1 MKKGKKVNFL
11 ALGVATTMALTSA
24 PLSIP
29 AQASE
34 SVKDKYSDEGYSL
47 VWNDEFDGES
57 LNTSDWNVERHEP
70 GWVNSELQRYTGLDE
85 GNIEVKNGKL
95 YIKPKVVESEEEE
108 QKEEVEEKITKVD
121 FDFSVGDDKDSSDTI
136 ALQVNF
142 GKIEDSEA
150 GTAAA
155 TVKLSNISLVDEET
169 GDELLKNTS
178 FVDGDNWSY
187 GATSPAEGTCEYT
200 DGSAIL
206 QIDKSGEE
214 NWHIQ
219 LQQNGIKLESGHSY
233 KFAMDATSSADRMVE
248 VSLLDPENGYSWYGG
263 SKATIE
269 KSEALSKGISSKS
282 REITSGRITTQ
293 GLHDFTYGRFEARAK
308 VPEGK
313 GYLPAFWL
321 MASDEGLYGQWPKCG
336 EIDIMEVMGQDTSK
350 SYHTIHYGYSAGSG
364 HKENQGTKVI
374 ADKGYSDEYH
384 LFRVDWEPSN
394 ITWYVDDEKVYST
407 RDWYTGQDEASQ
419 LTYPAPFDQNFY
431 IILNLAVGGSWVGY
445 PDDSVYEHMNDD
457 SYAVDYVRVYQ
468 KDASEYEKEEKK
480 AKRPE
485 AAPVTYREPDEE
497 GNYVIN
503 GDFSKDIAFD
513 GAEDASRD
521 NWVLH
526 LESDAKETTYKVD
539 DNKIKIK
546 PAAEGSQNH
555 SVQLKQ
561 AGIPMY
567 KGWEYELT
575 FDAVASDDRDI
586 IIDVE
591 GPDRGWMRYFADTK
605 VNVGK
610 KKQSYT
616 YSFTMNEKTDP
627 NAALEFNLGKQKS
640 TAAVTISNVK
650 LTHKSGEEV
659 KDANEKTVRPD
670 GNYIYNGGFDQ
681 GEGRLGYWIVSD
693 SDAVT
698 VTNKNNSRV
707 LKVVAPK
714 GTSKTNPIRVEQKEL
729 EPLAAGKY
737 EFSFDGYADEKDG
750 LIVNV
755 AGETVRPEL
764 NAKKSKHTYKFEIK
778 ENLTRKETNVEF
790 VFTKPGEYFI
800 DNAFLTEAALIKNGS
815 FNAGL
820 SGFSPYIHDS
830 VNANYVID
838 NMNGNDNAFAITID
852 DTVAT
857 DAGNEWY
864 VQLNQDGVKLEK
876 GKKYRVSFKA
886 KSSIDRLIKYSLQE
900 FEGNWTNYSGTGSVE
915 IGKDWKTFTHDF
927 VMENE
932 TDANTR
938 FNITM
943 GSVDGERI
951 QKKHDVFIDGIDLV
965 ELTDEAETEVP
976 VPSRDAD
983 NKAGDNKQSE
993 PKEEMPK
1000 PEASEST
1007 PSKSEGTTGGQQ
1019 NSGNSGTS
1027 SNAGSSSAST
1037 SNNNS
1042 SASESN
1048 TSTVVQT
1055 SQLKPEVITAVDNDV
1070 PKANTTKNAN
1080 NKSANNTT
1088 EKKADAET
1096 NENEEVETEIIEDE
1110 KAPTTAQNEAESV
1123 TEENSEN
1130 EDNVSQE
1137 NTSDEHTGFFGTIVN
1152 FFKSIIEFF
1161 KGLFS

>member
-1 MKKGKKVNFL
+1 MKRGKMVNFL
-11 ALGVATTMALTSA
+11 ALGVATTVALTSA
-24 PLSIP
+24 PLSIQ
-29 AQASE
+29 AQAAD
-34 SVKDKYSDEGYSL
+34 SVNDKYSDEGYSL
-47 VWNDEFDGES
+47 VWNDEFDGDS

-95 YIKPKVVESEEEE
+95 YIKPNVVESEEEE

-121 FDFSVGDDKDSSDTI
+121 FDFSVGDDKESSDTI

-155 TVKLSNISLVDEET
+155 TVRLSNISLVDEET

-178 FVDGDNWSY
+178 FKDGDNWSY

-206 QIDKSGEE
+206 QIDKSGEQ

-219 LQQNGIKLESGHSY
+219 LQQGGIKLESGHSY
-233 KFAMDATSSADRMVE
+233 KFAMYATSSADRMVE

-269 KSEALSKGISSKS
+269 KSEALSKDRSSKS

-350 SYHTIHYGYSAGSG
+350 SYHTIHYGYNAGSG

-374 ADKGYSDEYH
+374 ANNGYSDEYH
-384 LFRVDWEPSN
+384 LFRVDWEPGN
-394 ITWYVDDEKVYST
+394 ITWYVDNEKVYST

-445 PDDSVYEHMNDD
+445 PDDAVYEHMNDD

-468 KDASEYEKEEKK
+468 KDASEYEKAEKK

-485 AAPVTYREPDEE
+485 AAPVTYREPDED

-503 GDFSKDIAFD
+503 GDFRDDIAID
-513 GAEDASRD
+513 GAEDASID

-526 LESDAKETTYKVD
+526 LESDAKDTTYKVD
-539 DNKIKIK
+539 NNKIKIK
-546 PAAEGSQNH
+546 PATEGSQNH

-575 FDAVASDDRDI
+575 FDAVATDDRDI

-591 GPDRGWMRYFADTK
+591 GPDRGWIRYFADTK

-616 YSFTMNEKTDP
+616 YNFTMNEKTDP
-627 NAALEFNLGKQKS
+627 NSALEFNLGKQKS
-640 TAAVTISNVK
+640 TAAVIISNVK
-650 LTHKSGEEV
+650 LTHKSGEEI
-659 KDANEKTVRPD
+659 KDANEKTIRPD

-681 GEGRLGYWIVSD
+681 GEGRLGYWNVSD
-693 SDAVT
+693 NDAVS

-714 GTSKTNPIRVEQKEL
+714 GTSKSNPVTVDQKEL
-729 EPLAAGKY
+729 EPLVAGKY

-750 LIVNV
+750 LTINV
-755 AGETVRPEL
+755 AGETIKPEL
-764 NAKKSKHTYKFEIK
+764 KANNSKYAYKFEVKNNIS
-778 ENLTRKETNVEF
+778 RKDSNVEF

-800 DNAFLTEAALIKNGS
+800 DNAFLAEAALIKNGS

-857 DAGNEWY
+857 DAGNDWY

-900 FEGNWTNYSGTGSVE
+900 YEGNWTNYSGTGSVE
-915 IGKDWKTFTHDF
+915 IGKEWKSFTHDF

-951 QKKHDVFIDGIDLV
+951 QKKHDVFIDDIDLV
-965 ELTDEAETEVP
+965 ELTDEVQP
-976 VPSRDAD
+976 VEPSREAT
-983 NKAGDNKQSE
+983 KEGDNNSE
-993 PKEEMPK
+993 NTNHDEAKEENAK
-1000 PEASEST
+1000 PAS
-1007 PSKSEGTTGGQQ
+1007 SKPTVAENQQ
-1019 NSGNSGTS
+1019 KNSSSGNS
-1027 SNAGSSSAST
+1027 SNSGSGST
-1037 SNNNS
+1037 SNSDSSTSVSSSVDNNT
-1042 SASESN
+1042 N
-1048 TSTVVQT
+1048 TAEQSLQQQ
-1055 SQLKPEVITAVDNDV
+1055 SEVITVADNDV
-1070 PKANTTKNAN
+1070 PRANITKSSND
-1080 NKSANNTT
+1080 KSANNTT
-1088 EKKADAET
+1088 DKKVTVATDK
-1096 NENEEVETEIIEDE
+1096 NEETTTEIIEDTE
-1110 KAPTTAQNEAESV
+1110 APTSAEDEIENV
-1123 TEENSEN
+1123 TEDDNEN
-1130 EDNVSQE
+1130 DDIVSQD
-1137 NTSDEHTGFFGTIVN
+1137 SPADEHTGFFGAIVK

-1161 KGLFS
+1161 RGLFN